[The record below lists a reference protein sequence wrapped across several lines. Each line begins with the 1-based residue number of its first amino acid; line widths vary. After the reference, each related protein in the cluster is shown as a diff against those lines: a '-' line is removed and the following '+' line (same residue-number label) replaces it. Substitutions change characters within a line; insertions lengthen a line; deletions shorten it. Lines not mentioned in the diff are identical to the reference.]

1 MSYKQNKIQKIIENK
16 ERQKKLAQNNK
27 RENIVQTPTTI
38 QSKPIEKKQSPK
50 KTKSTS
56 KHLKKYND
64 KEIDDNMMSAFTAT
78 ENCTNNNANTND
90 NFM

>member
-16 ERQKKLAQNNK
+16 ERQKKIAQNNK
-27 RENIVQTPTTI
+27 KENIAQTTTDK

-50 KTKSTS
+50 KIKSTS

-64 KEIDDNMMSAFTAT
+64 KEIDDNMMSAFGTTT
-78 ENCTNNNANTND
+78 EKCINTND